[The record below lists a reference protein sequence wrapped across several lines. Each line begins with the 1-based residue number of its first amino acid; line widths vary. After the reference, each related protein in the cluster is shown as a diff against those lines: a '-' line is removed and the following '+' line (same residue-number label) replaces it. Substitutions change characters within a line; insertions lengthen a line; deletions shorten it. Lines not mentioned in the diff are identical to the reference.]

1 MRRRETVPAISS
13 AHYYRQRYA
22 VMVVERNFPAIA
34 VAEMRE
40 NIEAV
45 VTFVYDGVV
54 KPTLGPQAKR
64 FAP

>member
-1 MRRRETVPAISS
+1 MPVVEMRRRETVPAISS

-40 NIEAV
+40 NNLLG
-45 VTFVYDGVV
+45 VY
-54 KPTLGPQAKR
+54 LA
-64 FAP
+64 